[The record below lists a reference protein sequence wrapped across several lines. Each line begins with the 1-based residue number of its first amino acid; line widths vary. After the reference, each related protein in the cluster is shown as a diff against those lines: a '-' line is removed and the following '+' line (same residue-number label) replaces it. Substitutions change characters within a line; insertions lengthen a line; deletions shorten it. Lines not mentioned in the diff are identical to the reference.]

1 MTTAKDSGHGWAAA
15 SVVSI
20 VVVGVLLVG
29 CAQRFD
35 RRWDA
40 VFQPEPW
47 LRWVGAVTA
56 AVSTGM
62 LATAAVQYRRKRAL
76 GSSELLE
83 RGLFG
88 YWRHPMHLFFVLL
101 IAGLGLGFGS
111 STLLGGV
118 LPISVLGA
126 VGHAARQARRQKRA
140 FPDLYPGHRRRTGLL
155 LPRLVWWLRPCAWL
169 VAKTWFRFR
178 VRHSER
184 LPASGPY
191 VVLAAHRS
199 WLDLWWVSLA
209 IPQPVRFVAG
219 FDLFRRPSAAWLLGR
234 CFALRSQR
242 RPAVLPRTRGLL
254 RAIQEG
260 WVVVLFPE
268 GEPSWTGE
276 LGPLRPEILR
286 LVQRLKVPVVPLRM
300 DGTGLVWPRWRDRPG
315 RAPVRVTVQAP
326 LSFGFVDSLGLVGNR
341 LAALLRPHETALRSL
356 GTPNAAGIGRLLYR
370 CPACRKRWP
379 LLRAARTTID
389 CPKCQARFVFTPEHQ
404 LRFLREDRSLEEL
417 YRVIRLTRSDL
428 PRLARTR
435 CPFERV
441 SLRKREAYLDHAE
454 ASFAEETSQRR
465 TVASRGILLL
475 TTERLMLCTDESP
488 NDWPLATV
496 GSVSVEG
503 RDELWIQQ
511 TTHPGILRV
520 SLQGRS
526 ALYWRDLVTL
536 AVANAARGTPS
547 RG

>member
-1 MTTAKDSGHGWAAA
+1 MTTAKDTGLGWAAA

-20 VVVGVLLVG
+20 VVVAALLVG
-29 CAQRFD
+29 SAQLFD
-35 RRWDA
+35 QRWHA
-40 VFQPEPW
+40 AFRPEPW
-47 LRWVGAVTA
+47 LRGVGAVTA
-56 AVSTGM
+56 MGSTGM
-62 LATAAVQYRRKRAL
+62 LAVAAVQYRRARAL
-76 GSSELLE
+76 GSELFE

-88 YWRHPMHLFFVLL
+88 FWRHPVHLFFVLL

-111 STLLGGV
+111 GTMLGGV

-126 VGHAARQARRQKRA
+126 VSLAARQERRQKNA
-140 FPDLYPGHRRRTGLL
+140 LPVLYPGHRRRTGLL
-155 LPRLVWWLRPCAWL
+155 WPRLVWWLRPWAWL
-169 VAKTWFRFR
+169 VAKALFRFR
-178 VRHSER
+178 VRHRDR
-184 LPASGPY
+184 LPASGRY

-199 WLDLWWVSLA
+199 CLDLLWVSLA
-209 IPQPVRFVAG
+209 IPHAVRFVAS
-219 FDLFRRPSAAWLLGR
+219 FDLFRRPAAGWLLGR

-242 RPAVLPRTRGLL
+242 RAAEMPRTRDLV
-254 RAIQEG
+254 RAVEEG

-268 GEPSWTGE
+268 AEPSWTGE
-276 LGPLRPEILR
+276 LGPLRPEMLR

-315 RAPVRVTVQAP
+315 RAPVRITVQEP

-370 CPACRKRWP
+370 CPTCRKRWP

-389 CPKCQARFVFTPEHQ
+389 CPKCHVRFVFTPEHQ
-404 LRFLREDRSLEEL
+404 LRFLQEDRSLDEL

-441 SLRKREAYLDHAE
+441 SLREREAYLDHAE

-465 TVASRGILLL
+465 TRASRGTLLL
-475 TTERLMLCTDESP
+475 TTERLLLCTDESP

-496 GSVSVEG
+496 DSVTVEG

-511 TTHPGILRV
+511 TTDPGILRL
-520 SLQGRS
+520 SLLGRS